1 VKHGRRISRDPN
13 IDTQSYLDMFDE
25 LAIKSEYWSTLEPN
39 GIIYPAAQ
47 KSYQN
52 PEGNR
57 LIFAAGDDRCLQVF
71 HADRFDLYG
80 LNGINVE
87 FDPSLAGKTILIN
100 VASTYNS
107 KSGKKEVLL
116 DNWGKMYD
124 TSGKEQN
131 DRDFQSS
138 TKASILWNFY
148 DADVVTMGP
157 GGGVQ
162 FPGSI
167 LIPNG
172 DLYFYWP
179 GHGGRLIVG
188 GDVWHD
194 RYGSE
199 FHNYEFDPPVCGL
212 PECRPP
218 TTPPCPE
225 DVIRISLIGDKE
237 YPEIP
242 IRIVKQNVGTVTFE
256 VVNTFNE
263 KVDRIYTQYHT
274 PPVGS
279 STCVETTWVG
289 KDEVAVY
296 TAHCLKSNSITIV
309 QVWVSDGSFNPKKD
323 IAVVDECCHPTPYD
337 TNGKVQYTFQIRC
350 VSECPEIAR

>member
-1 VKHGRRISRDPN
+1 M
-13 IDTQSYLDMFDE
+13 QSYLDMFDE
-25 LAIKSEYWSTLEPN
+25 LANKSEYWSTLEPN
-39 GIIYPAAQ
+39 GIIYPAVQ

-52 PEGNR
+52 PDNDNNPDGNR

-71 HADRFDLYG
+71 HADRFDLHG
-80 LNGINVE
+80 LNGIDVE

-107 KSGKKEVLL
+107 ISGKKEVLL

-124 TSGKEQN
+124 TSGNEQN

-148 DADVVTMGP
+148 DADVVFMGP

-179 GHGGRLIVG
+179 GHDGRLIVG
-188 GDVWHD
+188 GDVWQE
-194 RYGSE
+194 REGSE

-212 PECRPP
+212 PECLPP
-218 TTPPCPE
+218 PPCPE
-225 DVIRISLIGDKE
+225 DVIRISLIGEKE

-242 IRIVKQNVGTVTFE
+242 IRILEQNVGTVTFE
-256 VVNTFNE
+256 VVNTFYE
-263 KVDRIYTQYHT
+263 QVDRIYTQYRT
-274 PPVGS
+274 PPVGGRT
-279 STCVETTWVG
+279 TCVETTSVG
-289 KDEVAVY
+289 TDVVAVY
-296 TAHCLKSNSITIV
+296 TAQCLHMDPITIV
-309 QVWVSDGSFNPKKD
+309 QVWVSDRSFNFEKD
-323 IAVVDECCHPTPYD
+323 IAVVDECCHPTPDD